1 MPHGTKRQT
10 VLRTADPESLLY
22 TRAKKGTMTS
32 LREQNKIEKRKCIL
46 EAAIRLFSD
55 KGYEQTSI
63 EELAREAGIGKGTVY
78 SYFETKR
85 DIVRAFCED
94 QLEYTRNELTAT
106 TNPQTSLKE
115 QLLVIFMA
123 EFRHVTANKE
133 FGRLFLQEKV
143 FPREHYTVDDQEM
156 QNRYFELLYPI
167 YEKAQRRGE
176 LNSEL
181 ELLHISGHFY
191 SLYLLILSCWYNGM
205 IATEDIAHSM
215 EVLIEQAINGL
226 KPQTSE
232 TVNRP

>member
-1 MPHGTKRQT
+1 
-10 VLRTADPESLLY
+10 
-22 TRAKKGTMTS
+22 MTS
-32 LREQNKIEKRKCIL
+32 VREQNKIKKRKCIL

-78 SYFETKR
+78 SYFETKK

-94 QLEYTRNELTAT
+94 QLEYTRTELTANT
-106 TNPQTSLKE
+106 KPETSLKE

-133 FGRLFLQEKV
+133 FGRLFMQEKV
-143 FPREHYTVDDQEM
+143 FPKEHYSADDQEM
-156 QNRYFELLYPI
+156 QNRYFEMLYPI
-167 YEKAQRRGE
+167 YQRAQERGE
-176 LNSEL
+176 LNSDL

-205 IATEDIAHSM
+205 IPTEDIAMSM
-215 EVLIEQAINGL
+215 EAIISQTIKGL
-226 KPQTSE
+226 
-232 TVNRP
+232 RPAKT

>member
-1 MPHGTKRQT
+1 
-10 VLRTADPESLLY
+10 
-22 TRAKKGTMTS
+22 MTS
-32 LREQNKIEKRKCIL
+32 VREQNKIKKRKCIL

-78 SYFETKR
+78 SYFETKK

-94 QLEYTRNELTAT
+94 QLEYTRTELTANT
-106 TNPQTSLKE
+106 KPETSLKE

-133 FGRLFLQEKV
+133 FGRLFMQEKV
-143 FPREHYTVDDQEM
+143 FPKEHYSVDDQEM
-156 QNRYFELLYPI
+156 QNRYFEMLYPI
-167 YEKAQRRGE
+167 YQRAQERGE
-176 LNSEL
+176 LNSDL

-205 IATEDIAHSM
+205 IPTEDIAMSM
-215 EVLIEQAINGL
+215 EAIISQTIKGL
-226 KPQTSE
+226 
-232 TVNRP
+232 RPEKT